1 MCMYDFLLKGK
12 VHQFLEVVYDRVVSY
27 DGGLGYQPALNKV
40 KRDSSSWALVLS
52 LSSMYLLSF
61 FFFIY
66 AFIFRGKAEGA
77 KSLLDLSII
86 VCRTSPGTSSPK
98 PHSLVF
104 HSKRQ
109 VKANV
114 SCNAILEE
122 GSYMIGTL
130 LISRKVKSGPFA
142 SRWCY
147 MGRFANTIYSATQ
160 RHSIAMLQQCCNH
173 SKQCR
178 NNVVMLC
185 CAKNRRCESSSVTSP
200 LLTALS
206 LFRTLDS
213 GLEFNLVL
221 WASSFHILFARGP
234 LFSS

>member
-1 MCMYDFLLKGK
+1 MITVSFTSQRTKTTDFCFCCLFFAQDRWQFWIMCVFSSLICCCCSCRLCVYEFLLMGN
-12 VHQFLEVVYDRVVSY
+12 VFLRLFTI
-27 DGGLGYQPALNKV
+27 DGLRYQPALNEV

-52 LSSMYLLSF
+52 LASMYLLSF

-122 GSYMIGTL
+122 GSYMMGML
-130 LISRKVKSGPFA
+130 LIPRKVNSGTPA
-142 SRWCY
+142 LRWCY
-147 MGRFANTIYSATQ
+147 MGRFATMIYSATQ

-173 SKQCR
+173 ETMSQQGC
-178 NNVVMLC
+178 N
-185 CAKNRRCESSSVTSP
+185 A
-200 LLTALS
+200 
-206 LFRTLDS
+206 
-213 GLEFNLVL
+213 VL
-221 WASSFHILFARGP
+221 R
-234 LFSS
+234 

>member
-1 MCMYDFLLKGK
+1 MCVYDFLLMGN
-12 VHQFLEVVYDRVVSY
+12 VHQFLEVIYDRLVSY
-27 DGGLGYQPALNKV
+27 DGGFTIPTSV
-40 KRDSSSWALVLS
+40 KWGQKRFEFLS
-52 LSSMYLLSF
+52 TCSF
-61 FFFIY
+61 TCKHVFIKLFFFIY

-122 GSYMIGTL
+122 GSYMIGML
-130 LISRKVKSGPFA
+130 LIPRKVNSGTPA
-142 SRWCY
+142 LRWCY
-147 MGRFANTIYSATQ
+147 MGRFATMIYSATQ

-173 SKQCR
+173 ETMSQQCC
-178 NNVVMLC
+178 N
-185 CAKNRRCESSSVTSP
+185 A
-200 LLTALS
+200 
-206 LFRTLDS
+206 
-213 GLEFNLVL
+213 VL
-221 WASSFHILFARGP
+221 R
-234 LFSS
+234 